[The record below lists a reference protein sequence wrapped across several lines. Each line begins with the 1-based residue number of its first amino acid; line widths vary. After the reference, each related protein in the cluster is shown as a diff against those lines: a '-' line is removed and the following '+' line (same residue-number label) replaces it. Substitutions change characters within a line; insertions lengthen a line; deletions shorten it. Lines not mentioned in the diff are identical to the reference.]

1 MKPVLVVKSSV
12 QQQYLDYLEG
22 MMYNTHP
29 GFHSMRVQPAEYSI
43 PAEARELTTSEN
55 VNFKDAM
62 TNEGRDTRLPLS
74 ITELGHTEPL
84 RGRHVYPFS
93 AFSMQPNLS
102 NAGVDADLPRS
113 YKLGRQ
119 NKLRDLQMY
128 GFEGKG
134 NTPQRYANNA
144 QTEGIIYGDVD
155 ESQITPIMAKPFK
168 YEDMRHAARSLQP
181 TSGYTP
187 ADLPQK
193 RQKMARELMD
203 MGVPP
208 LLMDEHIRP
217 QNISDPS
224 AVDNMRDDTRQWS
237 QNQQR
242 LNIPTE
248 DLLHASEPMDIAMRL
263 LKDNITDE
271 QHAPKND
278 PRFWGIMDKY
288 GKQNTDLV
296 NKPFYPYSKELGEMT
311 PQVDELIASHGYKP
325 FYFGGRFPMADFSKK
340 NYKTGHLGIYDPGQ
354 EATSFGGNQQF
365 TGNWRKL
372 HELGHAQGL
381 DDLNTEWGE
390 GRRLGKVGARTPRE
404 MLRAVDW
411 ETYALANQR
420 KLMDELGLPVSN
432 QAYNRDW
439 NTTIGDAGFRAIT
452 GQFTSPESQ
461 GFEPFD
467 EKISQDHAMN
477 AVRTRAEEL
486 GLDMDETLRD
496 KRGGSRK
503 VASEPMDIAMR
514 FLKEDNSWDDEFGY
528 AYDKNDPHTHKCKHC
543 DYPIYH
549 HLQQGGGDGSDPPQ
563 EVWSGDEDEG
573 GNCSSPSGFCEP
585 GESLGKTYQSGQPIE
600 ATPESHPN
608 RIWLNGRWV
617 DANDWTDEHTAEEE
631 EGKRQFQ
638 VDSQMVNGNWH
649 DTWDWNKDIHT
660 GEPMEIAMQLLKE
673 RVSPEAKRHK
683 LEYDKKYES
692 SPERVKYRE
701 DLNRERRRRGIYGSH
716 DHKDISH
723 TEGGKLTLEGE
734 HENRARHFKDKGTLR
749 EL

>member
-62 TNEGRDTRLPLS
+62 TNEGRDTSLPLS
-74 ITELGHTEPL
+74 ITGLGHNEPL

-102 NAGVDADLPRS
+102 NAGVDADIPRS
-113 YKLGRQ
+113 YTVGRQ

-155 ESQITPIMAKPFK
+155 ESKITPIMAKPFK

-208 LLMDEHIRP
+208 LLMDEHMRP
-217 QNISDPS
+217 QNINDPTDLDS
-224 AVDNMRDDTRQWS
+224 MRDDTRQWS

-248 DLLHASEPMDIAMRL
+248 DLLYASEPMDIA
-263 LKDNITDE
+263 
-271 QHAPKND
+271 
-278 PRFWGIMDKY
+278 F
-288 GKQNTDLV
+288 
-296 NKPFYPYSKELGEMT
+296 
-311 PQVDELIASHGYKP
+311 
-325 FYFGGRFPMADFSKK
+325 
-340 NYKTGHLGIYDPGQ
+340 
-354 EATSFGGNQQF
+354 
-365 TGNWRKL
+365 
-372 HELGHAQGL
+372 
-381 DDLNTEWGE
+381 
-390 GRRLGKVGARTPRE
+390 
-404 MLRAVDW
+404 
-411 ETYALANQR
+411 
-420 KLMDELGLPVSN
+420 
-432 QAYNRDW
+432 
-439 NTTIGDAGFRAIT
+439 
-452 GQFTSPESQ
+452 
-461 GFEPFD
+461 
-467 EKISQDHAMN
+467 
-477 AVRTRAEEL
+477 
-486 GLDMDETLRD
+486 
-496 KRGGSRK
+496 
-503 VASEPMDIAMR
+503 
-514 FLKEDNSWDDEFGY
+514 
-528 AYDKNDPHTHKCKHC
+528 
-543 DYPIYH
+543 
-549 HLQQGGGDGSDPPQ
+549 
-563 EVWSGDEDEG
+563 
-573 GNCSSPSGFCEP
+573 
-585 GESLGKTYQSGQPIE
+585 
-600 ATPESHPN
+600 
-608 RIWLNGRWV
+608 
-617 DANDWTDEHTAEEE
+617 
-631 EGKRQFQ
+631 
-638 VDSQMVNGNWH
+638 
-649 DTWDWNKDIHT
+649 
-660 GEPMEIAMQLLKE
+660 QLLKE